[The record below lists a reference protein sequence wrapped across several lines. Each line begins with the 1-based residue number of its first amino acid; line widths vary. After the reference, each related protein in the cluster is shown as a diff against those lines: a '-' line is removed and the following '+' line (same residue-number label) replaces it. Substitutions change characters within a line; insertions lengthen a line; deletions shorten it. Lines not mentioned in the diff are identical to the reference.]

1 MFHRL
6 LTVVILFSATTS
18 LLAQSPKGSFRDTT
32 PEDFVAKNLPS
43 KYYNELWTY
52 HADLNNGIQ
61 LVITF
66 SINDFGSSFKERVT
80 GGKLMVAWKD
90 GQNYVVNKEYSPSD
104 LISEA
109 EDYYLRLHP
118 ERNYWA
124 KGSLD
129 DEHRLYYKTEKN
141 GVKYDVDITFY
152 DIAQG
157 KAHGDGV
164 YTIGSHQLGLTI
176 PIPHASVKGYVAI
189 NDDTVQVNGTGYMD
203 HLYQD
208 NLTTDLIDTSYRVKQ
223 GDDTNGFYFHFLKIK
238 SGRSRSTI
246 GYGVGYKNGMA
257 HLLSPSGIEV
267 KQSRD
272 NLDSKVVYG
281 TYQDGNLSVT
291 VENLLNEYSLI
302 NELGS
307 VQKFFVKKVVG
318 GELLEMHGTANIN
331 RDKDGYF
338 YYMVAK

>member
-1 MFHRL
+1 MSQRL
-6 LTVVILFSATTS
+6 LTILILFITTTP
-18 LLAQSPKGSFRDTT
+18 LLAQSPSGSFRDTT

-52 HADLNNGIQ
+52 HADLNEGIQ
-61 LVITF
+61 MVITF

-90 GQNYVVNKEYSPSD
+90 GKSYVVNKEYAPSD

-109 EDYYLRLHP
+109 EDHYLRLHP

-129 DEHRLYYKTEKN
+129 GEHRLYYKTEKK
-141 GVKYDVDITFY
+141 GVKYDVDLTFY

-157 KAHGDGV
+157 KALGDGV
-164 YTIGSHQLGLTI
+164 YTIGSHKLGLTI
-176 PIPHASVKGYVAI
+176 PIPHASVKGYIAI
-189 NDDTVQVNGTGYMD
+189 NDDTVQVGGTGYMD

-208 NLTTDLIDTSYRVKQ
+208 NLTTDLIDTSFRVKQ
-223 GDDTNGFYFHFLKIK
+223 GDDKNGFFFHFLKIK
-238 SGRSRSTI
+238 SGRARSTI
-246 GYGVGYKNGMA
+246 GYGVGYKNGLA
-257 HLLSPSGIEV
+257 HLLTPSEIDIKRSKGDLNKEV
-267 KQSRD
+267 
-272 NLDSKVVYG
+272 VFG
-281 TYQDGNLSVT
+281 TYQKGDLKVT
-291 VENLLNEYSLI
+291 VDNILNQYSLI

-318 GELLEMHGTANIN
+318 GELLEMHGTATIN
-331 RDKDGYF
+331 GNKDGYF

>member
-1 MFHRL
+1 MSHRL
-6 LTVVILFSATTS
+6 LTVLILLFTTTS
-18 LLAQSPKGSFRDTT
+18 LLAQSPNGSFRDTT

-52 HADLNNGIQ
+52 HADLNEGIQ
-61 LVITF
+61 MVMTF

-90 GQNYVVNKEYSPSD
+90 GKSYVVNKEYSPTD

-109 EDYYLRLHP
+109 ENYYLRLHP

-129 DEHRLYYKTEKN
+129 GEHRLYYKTEKN

-157 KAHGDGV
+157 KALGDGV
-164 YTIGSHQLGLTI
+164 YEIGSHELGLTI
-176 PIPHASVKGYVAI
+176 PIPHASVKGYIAI

-203 HLYQD
+203 HLYQN
-208 NLTTDLIDTSYRVKQ
+208 NLTTNLIDTSFRVKQ
-223 GDDTNGFYFHFLKIK
+223 GDDVNGFYFHFLKIK
-238 SGRSRSTI
+238 SGKLRSTI
-246 GYGVGYKNGMA
+246 GYGVGYNNGMP
-257 HLLSPSGIEV
+257 HLLSPSGINIKES
-267 KQSRD
+267 KD
-272 NLDSKVVYG
+272 DLDSKVVFG
-281 TYQDGNLSVT
+281 TYQDGEIEVT
-291 VENLLNEYSLI
+291 SETLLNKYSLI

-307 VQKFFVKKVVG
+307 VQKFFVKKVIG
-318 GELLEMHGTANIN
+318 GELIEMHGTASIN
-331 RDKDGYF
+331 NYKDGYF

>member
-1 MFHRL
+1 MSYRL
-6 LTVVILFSATTS
+6 LTAAILLLLSTS
-18 LLAQSPKGSFRDTT
+18 LAAQSPNGSFRDTT

-52 HADLNNGIQ
+52 HADLNDDIQ
-61 LVITF
+61 MVLTF

-90 GQNYVVNKEYSPSD
+90 GDSYVVNKEYAPSD

-109 EDYYLRLHP
+109 EDHYLRLHP

-129 DEHRLYYKTEKN
+129 GEHRLYYKTEKN
-141 GVKYDVDITFY
+141 GVKYDVDLTFY
-152 DIAQG
+152 DISQG
-157 KAHGDGV
+157 KALGDGI
-164 YTIGSHQLGLTI
+164 YKIGSHEMGLTI
-176 PIPHASVKGYVAI
+176 PIPHASVKGYIAI
-189 NDDTVQVNGTGYMD
+189 NDDTVQVNGSGYMD
-203 HLYQD
+203 HLYQN
-208 NLTTDLIDTSYRVKQ
+208 NLTTELIDTSYRVKQ
-223 GDDTNGFYFHFLKIK
+223 GDSTNGFYFHFLKIK

-257 HLLSPSGIEV
+257 HLISPSGIEV
-267 KQSRD
+267 ERSND
-272 NLDSKVVYG
+272 DLDSQVVYG
-281 TYQDGNLSVT
+281 TYQDGDIQVT
-291 VENLLNEYSLI
+291 VEKLLNEYSLI

-318 GELLEMHGTANIN
+318 GELLEKHGTARVDGN
-331 RDKDGYF
+331 KDGFF